1 MSDYTEEEQIAQ
13 IKEWWQRNGKPLL
26 AGGALALVLVFAWKG
41 WQNHQSDQAHTASV
55 LYQQLLETTLVP
67 NDQVDAQ
74 QVAKL
79 LAELK
84 KVNPNNAYA
93 QYGRLLAAKVAV
105 DNKQLD
111 DAALELNEVLAKPAN
126 DTLAELARQ
135 RLARVLLAQGQ
146 AEQALK
152 LLDAKVQAA
161 FIATREELRGDA
173 LVALERNTEAKAAY
187 QKAQQAISSE
197 AAAGS
202 SLIMKLDNLSE
213 KDA

>member
-1 MSDYTEEEQIAQ
+1 MSDYTEEEQVAQ

-26 AGGALALVLVFAWKG
+26 VGGALALVLVFAWKG
-41 WQNHQSDQAHTASV
+41 WQSHKTEQAQTASV
-55 LYQQLLETTLVP
+55 LYQQLLESTLVA

-74 QVAKL
+74 QVTKL

-111 DAALELNEVLAKPAN
+111 DAALELNEILAKPAN
-126 DTLAELARQ
+126 DTLDELARQ
-135 RLARVLLAQGQ
+135 RLARVLLAQEQ

-152 LLDAKVQAA
+152 LLDAKVQTA

-173 LVALERNTEAKAAY
+173 LVALERNAEAKAAY
-187 QKAQQAISSE
+187 QKAQQTITSE